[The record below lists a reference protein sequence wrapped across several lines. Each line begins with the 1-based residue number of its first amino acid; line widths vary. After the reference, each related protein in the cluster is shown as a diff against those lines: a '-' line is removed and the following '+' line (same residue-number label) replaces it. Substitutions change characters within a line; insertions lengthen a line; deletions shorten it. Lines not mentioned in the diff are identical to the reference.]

1 MASKV
6 VTDQRVETTNGIVN
20 GHMHFARHA
29 GGKFAERPRPVRSLG
44 LSYAAQI
51 ACLFGLMVSVNMVLN
66 TRKLPLRRGLASYD
80 SPL

>member
-29 GGKFAERPRPVRSLG
+29 GGKFAERPRPVRSLE

-51 ACLFGLMVSVNMVLN
+51 ACLLG
-66 TRKLPLRRGLASYD
+66 
-80 SPL
+80 